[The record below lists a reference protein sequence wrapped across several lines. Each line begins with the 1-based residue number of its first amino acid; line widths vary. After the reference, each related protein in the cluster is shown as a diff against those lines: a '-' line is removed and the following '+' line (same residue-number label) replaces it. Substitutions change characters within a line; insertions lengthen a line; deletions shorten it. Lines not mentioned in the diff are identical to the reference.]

1 MQTELKAIR
10 EQLGYSM
17 SERAEELQISKPT
30 YQGYESGRRTTPP
43 LTLGMALMALGR
55 VAEWEKRYL
64 PGGECDQIM
73 ADVPIFLGERV
84 NE

>member
-17 SERAEELQISKPT
+17 SEMAEELQIGKPT
-30 YQGYESGRRTTPP
+30 YQGYESGRRATPP

-55 VAEWEKRYL
+55 VVDWEKRYL
-64 PGGECDQIM
+64 PGGVCDQIM
-73 ADVPIFLGERV
+73 AEVPMFMGEKS
-84 NE
+84 

>member
-17 SERAEELQISKPT
+17 SEMAEELQIKKGT
-30 YQGYESGRRTTPP
+30 LQGYESGRRATPP
-43 LTLGMALMALGR
+43 LTLGMALVALGK
-55 VAEWEKRYL
+55 VVDWEKRYL

-73 ADVPIFLGERV
+73 ADVPMFLGERV
-84 NE
+84 DE